1 MMIPAFERRD
11 PYTRVRPANVFARSG
26 ISSTAVILSRGLRM
40 LGLPDGAAACLFDL
54 DGVLTRT
61 AAVHAAAWKEMF
73 DDYLRE
79 RARRTGEPFTEF
91 DLVKDYGRYVDGK
104 KREDG
109 TRSFLE
115 SRGIVLPE
123 GSPDDPPESE
133 TVRGLGNRKN
143 ELVLKFIEEKGVE
156 TFDGSIDYVRA
167 ARKKGLKT
175 AVVSS
180 SANTVQVLRTV
191 GITDL
196 FDARVDGVVAAER
209 GLPGKP
215 APDTFV
221 EAARE
226 LGVEP
231 AQAAVFEDALAG
243 VQAGRAGGFA
253 YVVGVNRMDE
263 AHAKALAEHGA
274 DIVVSDL
281 SELLEVE

>member
-1 MMIPAFERRD
+1 
-11 PYTRVRPANVFARSG
+11 
-26 ISSTAVILSRGLRM
+26 M

>member
-1 MMIPAFERRD
+1 
-11 PYTRVRPANVFARSG
+11 
-26 ISSTAVILSRGLRM
+26 M
-40 LGLPDGAAACLFDL
+40 LGLPHEAAACLFDL

-73 DDYLRE
+73 DGYLRE
-79 RARRTGEPFTEF
+79 RAERTGETFTEF
-91 DLVKDYGRYVDGK
+91 DAVKDYGRYVDGK

-115 SRGIVLPE
+115 SRGIELPE
-123 GSPDDPPESE
+123 GSPDDPPETE

-143 ELVLKFIEEKGVE
+143 ALVLKFIEEKGVE
-156 TFDGSIDYVRA
+156 VFEGSVEYVRA
-167 ARKKGLKT
+167 ARKRGLKT

-209 GLPGKP
+209 DLPGKP
-215 APDTFV
+215 APDTFLA
-221 EAARE
+221 AARE
-226 LGVEP
+226 LGVGAE
-231 AQAAVFEDALAG
+231 QAVVFEDALAG

-253 YVVGVNRMDE
+253 YVVGVNRMDD
-263 AHAKALAEHGA
+263 AHGAALAEHGA

>member
-1 MMIPAFERRD
+1 
-11 PYTRVRPANVFARSG
+11 
-26 ISSTAVILSRGLRM
+26 M

-123 GSPDDPPESE
+123 GSPDDPPEAE

>member
-1 MMIPAFERRD
+1 
-11 PYTRVRPANVFARSG
+11 
-26 ISSTAVILSRGLRM
+26 M

-123 GSPDDPPESE
+123 GSPDDPPEAE

-231 AQAAVFEDALAG
+231 ARAAVFEDALAG

>member
-1 MMIPAFERRD
+1 
-11 PYTRVRPANVFARSG
+11 
-26 ISSTAVILSRGLRM
+26 M

-79 RARRTGEPFTEF
+79 HARRTGEPFTEF

>member
-1 MMIPAFERRD
+1 MTEVPDPDTARTQSNRDHPERKRSGSAID
-11 PYTRVRPANVFARSG
+11 LPAN
-26 ISSTAVILSRGLRM
+26 I
-40 LGLPDGAAACLFDL
+40 AACLFDL
-54 DGVLTRT
+54 DGVLTQT
-61 AAVHAAAWKEMF
+61 ARVHAAAWKEMF

-123 GSPDDPPESE
+123 GSPDDPPEAE

-231 AQAAVFEDALAG
+231 ARAAVFEDALAG

>member
-1 MMIPAFERRD
+1 
-11 PYTRVRPANVFARSG
+11 
-26 ISSTAVILSRGLRM
+26 M
-40 LGLPDGAAACLFDL
+40 LGLPDDATACLFDL

-61 AAVHAAAWKEMF
+61 ASVHAAAWKEMF
-73 DDYLRE
+73 DGYLRE
-79 RARRTGEPFTEF
+79 RSERTGEAFIEF
-91 DLVKDYGRYVDGK
+91 DPVHDYGRYVDGK

-123 GSPDDPPESE
+123 GDPGDPPEKE

-143 ELVLKFIEEKGVE
+143 ALVLKIIEEKGVE

-167 ARKKGLKT
+167 AREAGLRT

-180 SANTVQVLRTV
+180 SANTVQVLATV

-196 FDARVDGVVAAER
+196 FDARVDGVIAAER
-209 GLPGKP
+209 HLPGKP
-215 APDTFV
+215 APDMFLLG
-221 EAARE
+221 AKE
-226 LGVEP
+226 LGVP
-231 AQAAVFEDALAG
+231 ASRAVVFEDALAG

-253 YVVGVNRMDE
+253 YVVGVNRVSE

-274 DIVVSDL
+274 DVVVDDL
-281 SELLEVE
+281 SELLEDV

>member
-1 MMIPAFERRD
+1 
-11 PYTRVRPANVFARSG
+11 
-26 ISSTAVILSRGLRM
+26 M
-40 LGLPDGAAACLFDL
+40 LGLPDEAAACLFDL

-73 DDYLRE
+73 DGYLRE

-91 DLVKDYGRYVDGK
+91 DTVKDYGRYVDGK

-109 TRSFLE
+109 TRSFLH
-115 SRGIVLPE
+115 SRGIELPE
-123 GSPDDPPESE
+123 GDPDDPPEAE

-143 ELVLKFIEEKGVE
+143 ALVLKIIEERGVE

-167 ARKKGLKT
+167 ARAAGLRT

-209 GLPGKP
+209 RLPGKP
-215 APDTFV
+215 APDMFIEGAREV
-221 EAARE
+221 GVQAARA
-226 LGVEP
+226 V
-231 AQAAVFEDALAG
+231 VFEDALAG

-253 YVVGVNRMDE
+253 YVVGVNRVDE

-281 SELLEVE
+281 SELLEDK

>member
-1 MMIPAFERRD
+1 
-11 PYTRVRPANVFARSG
+11 
-26 ISSTAVILSRGLRM
+26 M
-40 LGLPDGAAACLFDL
+40 LGLPDDAAACLFDL

-73 DDYLRE
+73 DEYLRE
-79 RARRTGEPFTEF
+79 RARRTGETFTEF
-91 DLVKDYGRYVDGK
+91 DAVRDYGRYVDGK

-115 SRGIVLPE
+115 SRGIHLPE
-123 GSPDDPPESE
+123 GSPDDPPDAE

-167 ARKKGLKT
+167 ARKAGLKT

-209 GLPGKP
+209 NLPGKP
-215 APDTFV
+215 APDTFLA
-221 EAARE
+221 AARE

-231 AQAAVFEDALAG
+231 ARAVVFEDALAG
-243 VQAGRAGGFA
+243 VQAGRAGGFGR
-253 YVVGVNRMDE
+253 VVGVNRMDD

-281 SELLEVE
+281 SELMEVR

>member
-1 MMIPAFERRD
+1 
-11 PYTRVRPANVFARSG
+11 
-26 ISSTAVILSRGLRM
+26 M

-79 RARRTGEPFTEF
+79 HARRTGEPFTEF

-231 AQAAVFEDALAG
+231 ARAAVFEDALAG